1 MALWDQNRSLRF
13 RAGEGRTF
21 PITSGGRRTA
31 LFMTNDQGVYVTE
44 PAAPST
50 SKLRVVETPDHNEQ
64 ENR

>member
-1 MALWDQNRSLRF
+1 MLVAAWMDFQGWHF
-13 RAGEGRTF
+13 GIRT
-21 PITSGGRRTA
+21 ITSGGRRTA